1 MTSSRKPKQTNL
13 VEVEEVV
20 EVHVEEADEAQVAE
34 VVGQWVVEDDL
45 EDVEAEEIMIVS
57 IQIELLNGEIAL
69 Y

>member
-13 VEVEEVV
+13 VEAEEVV

-45 EDVEAEEIMIVS
+45 EDVEAEEIMIV
-57 IQIELLNGEIAL
+57 
-69 Y
+69 

>member
-13 VEVEEVV
+13 VEAEEVV

-34 VVGQWVVEDDL
+34 VVAQWVVEDDL

-57 IQIELLNGEIAL
+57 IQIFLVKLNF
-69 Y
+69 

>member
-13 VEVEEVV
+13 VEAEEVV

-34 VVGQWVVEDDL
+34 VVDQWVVEDDL

-57 IQIELLNGEIAL
+57 IQIFLVKLNF
-69 Y
+69 

>member
-13 VEVEEVV
+13 AEAEEVV

-57 IQIELLNGEIAL
+57 IQIFLVKLNF
-69 Y
+69 